1 MRRSERIRF
10 TRIMYGITQESVAKA
25 LGKGVT
31 RNYIS
36 QIENN
41 KLQFSEGKYIEI
53 MNAIYKVGEQ
63 KKRELK
69 EKLNAK

>member
-25 LGKGVT
+25 LGKGVS

-36 QIENN
+36 QIEND
-41 KLQFSEGKYIEI
+41 KLRFSESKYIEI
-53 MNAIYKVGEQ
+53 MNVIYKVGEQ
-63 KKRELK
+63 RKKELN
-69 EKLNAK
+69 EKLNEK